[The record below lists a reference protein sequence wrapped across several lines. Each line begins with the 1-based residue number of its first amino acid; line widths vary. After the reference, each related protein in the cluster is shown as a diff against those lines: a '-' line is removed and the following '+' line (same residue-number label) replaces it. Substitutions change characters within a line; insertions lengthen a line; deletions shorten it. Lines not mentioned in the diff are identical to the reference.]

1 MTLYRRQRTQ
11 YLFAGIIGT
20 VGVTAA
26 LFFLILHLPARVD
39 FNRLTA
45 SIQSLEDE
53 IVSQTDVLEGL
64 EELDRSVNE
73 SRTESLRFLAAQF
86 IPREQGF
93 AAMLPD
99 LERLAEMAGISRNR
113 VQYLIEG
120 PQFGVYAVSINIPV
134 QGNYTEVTR
143 FIREL
148 EYSYVFFILD
158 SIGLAASTSNN
169 PGDLDLSLN
178 LTTFFSHER

>member
-1 MTLYRRQRTQ
+1 MLYRRQKTQ
-11 YLFAGIIGT
+11 YLFAGAIGI
-20 VGVTAA
+20 VGVIAV

-45 SIQSLEDE
+45 SIQSLEAE
-53 IVSQTDVLEGL
+53 IVSETNMLERL
-64 EELDRSVNE
+64 ETLVRSVDE
-73 SRTESLRFLAAQF
+73 AEADSMRFLAARF

-99 LERLAEMAGISRNR
+99 LDRLAETAGINRNR
-113 VQYLIEG
+113 VQYVIEG
-120 PQFGVYAVSINIPV
+120 PQFGVYAVSINSPV

-148 EYSYVFFILD
+148 ESSDTFFILD
-158 SIGLAASTSNN
+158 SMGLAASSSNN